1 VRRRKNKRKEEEA
14 RALHFCLFLFCLQQ
28 NEFCLPERVVR
39 PPFTSLKI
47 ERERE
52 REREKRERGRASR
65 EKNPRRRKRP
75 LLFLHPNSLT
85 SLLLLLLFH
94 PPQHNN

>member
-1 VRRRKNKRKEEEA
+1 MRRLKNKRKEEA

-28 NEFCLPERVVR
+28 NEFCLRERVVR
-39 PPFTSLKI
+39 PQFTSLKI